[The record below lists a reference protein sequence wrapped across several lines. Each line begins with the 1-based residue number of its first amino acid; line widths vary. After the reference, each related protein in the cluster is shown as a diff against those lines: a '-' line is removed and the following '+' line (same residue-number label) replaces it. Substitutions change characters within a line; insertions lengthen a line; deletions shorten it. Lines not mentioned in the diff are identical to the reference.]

1 MLHVHVTCYLLLVTC
16 LDIANIY
23 IPLWE
28 DSQWYAIKTYV
39 RSGRGLPGF
48 DTGEMKNWKNMLL
61 RGLYIIL
68 TCTYHCERI
77 HSGISCTCVRSG
89 RGLPDLTLGRWKWRN
104 YITDSYMLHVLYI
117 ASMYIPLWED
127 SQWYAIKTYV
137 RSGRGLPGFDTG
149 EMENWRNLLLIV
161 LYINFD
167 MYVPLWE
174 DSQWYIMKPTSD
186 LAEDCQVWRWGGIM
200 LWIGHIYMSN
210 VGRSLWED
218 SQWYIMKPTS
228 DLAED
233 CQVWRWGGIMLWIGH
248 TYMSNV
254 GRPLWED
261 SQWYI
266 MKPTSDLAE
275 DCQV

>member
-117 ASMYIPLWED
+117 ADMYIPLWED

-149 EMENWRNLLLIV
+149 EMKNWRNLLLIV
-161 LYINFD
+161 LYIKFW
-167 MYVPLWE
+167 YVRTTVRGFTVVYNETYVRPGRGLPGLTLGRNYVM
-174 DSQWYIMKPTSD
+174 DRAYIY
-186 LAEDCQVWRWGGIM
+186 V
-200 LWIGHIYMSN
+200 
-210 VGRSLWED
+210 
-218 SQWYIMKPTS
+218 
-228 DLAED
+228 
-233 CQVWRWGGIMLWIGH
+233 
-248 TYMSNV
+248 
-254 GRPLWED
+254 
-261 SQWYI
+261 
-266 MKPTSDLAE
+266 
-275 DCQV
+275 

>member
-1 MLHVHVTCYLLLVTC
+1 MYIPLWEDSQWYTIKPASDLAEDCQVWCGGDEKYKKNHVTCYMYMLHVTCYLLHGLY
-16 LDIANIY
+16 IANIY

-48 DTGEMKNWKNMLL
+48 DTGEMK
-61 RGLYIIL
+61 
-68 TCTYHCERI
+68 
-77 HSGISCTCVRSG
+77 
-89 RGLPDLTLGRWKWRN
+89 
-104 YITDSYMLHVLYI
+104 
-117 ASMYIPLWED
+117 
-127 SQWYAIKTYV
+127 
-137 RSGRGLPGFDTG
+137 
-149 EMENWRNLLLIV
+149 NWRNLLLIV

-210 VGRSLWED
+210 VGRPLWED